1 MSLTHFDDQGQAH
14 MVDVAAKQATHRIA
28 VAQGRITML
37 PATLELIASGS
48 AKKGE
53 GGARNFCEALPEGP
67 RHPRHW
73 GGKCH
78 NKWRNLSHIIMQ
90 GRRNVVGRL

>member
-1 MSLTHFDDQGQAH
+1 

-48 AKKGE
+48 AKK
-53 GGARNFCEALPEGP
+53 AMCWALPALP
-67 RHPRHW
+67 ASRVP
-73 GGKCH
+73 
-78 NKWRNLSHIIMQ
+78 NAPAS
-90 GRRNVVGRL
+90 